1 MSNLGW
7 TCPTCKTNWAPS
19 VLKCDCGPIDAIGIP
34 LKPSGGGPDYPQP
47 YGTIS
52 GSTGGT
58 TDMSGYWI
66 GPQWIQNAPL
76 GPGGTA

>member
-19 VLKCDCGPIDAIGIP
+19 VLKCDCGPKRVGDCLCAEP
-34 LKPSGGGPDYPQP
+34 ELATTRTTQNVWQQE
-47 YGTIS
+47 TIA
-52 GSTGGT
+52 
-58 TDMSGYWI
+58 DFRQY
-66 GPQWIQNAPL
+66 